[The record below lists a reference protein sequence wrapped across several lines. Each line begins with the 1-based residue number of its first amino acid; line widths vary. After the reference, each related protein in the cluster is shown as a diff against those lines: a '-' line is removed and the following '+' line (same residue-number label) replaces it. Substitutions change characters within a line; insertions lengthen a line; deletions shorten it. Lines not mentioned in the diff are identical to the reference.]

1 MAPRNLKD
9 PPPTRGQIV
18 RRIHQIGRKEWKK
31 ESNYHRR
38 SLAETAMFRFKT
50 IIGAKLR
57 SRKFET
63 RKTEAAIGVAI
74 LNTFMEL
81 GMPETIRIS

>member
-1 MAPRNLKD
+1 
-9 PPPTRGQIV
+9 
-18 RRIHQIGRKEWKK
+18 
-31 ESNYHRR
+31 
-38 SLAETAMFRFKT
+38 MFRFKI

-63 RKTEAAIGVAI
+63 RKTEAAIGVTI

>member
-1 MAPRNLKD
+1 
-9 PPPTRGQIV
+9 
-18 RRIHQIGRKEWKK
+18 
-31 ESNYHRR
+31 
-38 SLAETAMFRFKT
+38 MFRFKT

-63 RKTEAAIGVAI
+63 QKTEAAIGVAI